1 MTTSLTPNKD
11 LTVYGPV
18 KTGGLQAL
26 LETAGRLPPV
36 ALKITPLDPTIPAT
50 FLDRTLAYKFDS
62 SILVP
67 VDQFS
72 FSVATP
78 DNPTPIPQIIHDGD
92 VISLYA
98 NNQPICTGIIDA
110 LEVETDREFGE
121 KVSIDGR
128 NLLSQ
133 LEDQDS
139 VSVDSTQIWGNN
151 LTIDGLMAL
160 LLRSTRIP
168 TAILKKDAATK
179 AYLAASEPGEKK
191 LQTLL
196 RFLEPLNNLVWLS
209 PTGQVTVGRPSQ
221 FADPSG
227 LLFCSRTKRDSNVLD
242 MRAHR
247 SSATIPNMILPIWS
261 GQESV
266 QAAVGKQQILLN
278 KAKGPDRLR
287 RLGHHLPRA
296 VVVSNPQSA
305 DPQEFPQVT
314 TIQVANQA
322 QNVNKAGGSNL
333 LQAYGKREL
342 ARANKDELIVTCVVP
357 GHYNENGE
365 PYLIDQTYK
374 VQYDRGD
381 VDEIMYL
388 YQVTYELSEQGQTT
402 TLYLCRQNTL
412 VSDIRAL

>member
-1 MTTSLTPNKD
+1 MTQRLTPNKD
-11 LTVYGPV
+11 LTIYGPV
-18 KTGGLQAL
+18 KTGGLQKI

-36 ALKITPLDPTIPAT
+36 ALKITPLDPAIEPT
-50 FLDRTLAYKFDS
+50 FLDRALNYKFDS

-72 FSVATP
+72 FSVASP
-78 DNPTPIPQIIHDGD
+78 DSVLPIPQIIHDGD

-98 NNQPICTGIIDA
+98 NNVPICTGIIDST
-110 LEVETDREFGE
+110 EVEVDREFGE

-133 LEDQDS
+133 LEDQDA
-139 VSVDSTQIWGNN
+139 VSIDSTQIWGNN
-151 LTIDGLMAL
+151 LTVDGVMQIL
-160 LLRSTRIP
+160 LNSTRVP
-168 TAILKKDAATK
+168 KDILKPDAPKK
-179 AYLAASEPGEKK
+179 AYLFATEPGEKK
-191 LQTLL
+191 LQALL
-196 RFLEPLNNLVWLS
+196 RYLEPLNCLVWLN
-209 PTGQVTVGRPSQ
+209 PQGKVVIGRPSQ
-221 FADPSG
+221 FDPPSG
-227 LLFCSRTKRDSNVLD
+227 LIFCSRTKRDANVLD
-242 MRAHR
+242 IRAHR

-266 QAAVGKQQILLN
+266 QAAVGKEQVLLN

-296 VVVSNPQSA
+296 VVVSNPRSA
-305 DPQEFPQVT
+305 DPQEFPDVT
-314 TIQVANQA
+314 NIQVANQA

-333 LQAYGKREL
+333 LQAYGKKEI
-342 ARANKDELIVTCVVP
+342 ARANKDELIVTAVVP
-357 GHYNENGE
+357 GHYNENGM

-374 VQYDRGD
+374 VQFDRGD

-388 YQVTYELSEQGQTT
+388 FQVSYEMSEEGQKT